1 MRKLFAVII
10 ALTLSTVVKAQVARI
25 EIKNIPVS
33 NHASGVIYAAGSFNN
48 WNPKDEKF
56 KFQKDDTGNYFIE
69 LKLANGN
76 YEYKITR
83 GGWDKVECKKG
94 GAEIANRV
102 LKVESDITIQI
113 TVEEWADNIPAKP
126 KRSTA
131 SKNVK
136 IIDTAFHIPQ
146 LNRMRRVLIYL
157 PDNYATSGK
166 RYPVMYLHDGQ
177 NVFDDATSYAGEWG
191 IDEYLDSTKAS
202 QCIVVAI
209 DNGGNKR
216 MNEYC
221 PYDFTLNPLKPKEN
235 KGEGVQYVDFLAK
248 TLKPFIDK
256 KYRTLKNKKNTFT
269 TGASMGGLISLYAV
283 LKYPKVFGGAGVFS
297 PSVWICKED
306 LLKLVKTA
314 GKKINSKIYFYCGKL
329 EGPGMVS
336 DMLKAFEELAAV
348 SKSKMTTVI
357 RDDGKH
363 NEPTWRKEFPFFYEW
378 IIK

>member
-336 DMLKAFEELAAV
+336 DMWKAFEELAAV

>member
-10 ALTLSTVVKAQVARI
+10 ALTLSTVVKAQVTRI
-25 EIKNIPVS
+25 EIKDIPIS
-33 NHASGVIYAAGSFNN
+33 NHVPAAIYAAGSFNN

-83 GGWDKVECKKG
+83 GGWDKVECKKE

-113 TVEEWADNIPAKP
+113 SVEEWSDNITAKP
-126 KRSTA
+126 KKSTA

-314 GKKINSKIYFYCGKL
+314 GKKVNSKIYFYCGKL

-348 SKSKMTTVI
+348 SKSKVTTVI
-357 RDDGKH
+357 RHDGKH

-378 IIK
+378 IMK

>member
-10 ALTLSTVVKAQVARI
+10 ALTLSTVVQAQVTRI
-25 EIKNIPVS
+25 EIKDIPGNTASS
-33 NHASGVIYAAGSFNN
+33 NEIYAAGSFNN

-113 TVEEWADNIPAKP
+113 TVEEWTDNIPAKT
-126 KRSTA
+126 KKSTA

-306 LLKLVKTA
+306 LLKLVKTT
-314 GKKINSKIYFYCGKL
+314 GKKANSKIYFYCGKL
-329 EGPGMVS
+329 EGPGMVP

-357 RDDGKH
+357 RNDGKH

-378 IIK
+378 IMN

>member
-221 PYDFTLNPLKPKEN
+221 TYDFTL
-235 KGEGVQYVDFLAK
+235 
-248 TLKPFIDK
+248 
-256 KYRTLKNKKNTFT
+256 
-269 TGASMGGLISLYAV
+269 
-283 LKYPKVFGGAGVFS
+283 
-297 PSVWICKED
+297 
-306 LLKLVKTA
+306 
-314 GKKINSKIYFYCGKL
+314 
-329 EGPGMVS
+329 
-336 DMLKAFEELAAV
+336 
-348 SKSKMTTVI
+348 
-357 RDDGKH
+357 
-363 NEPTWRKEFPFFYEW
+363 
-378 IIK
+378 

>member
-10 ALTLSTVVKAQVARI
+10 ALTLSTVVKAQVTRI
-25 EIKNIPVS
+25 EIKNIPIS
-33 NHASGVIYAAGSFNN
+33 NHVSGVIYAAGSFNN

-94 GAEIANRV
+94 GVEIANRV

-235 KGEGVQYVDFLAK
+235 KGEGVQYVDFLVK

>member
-10 ALTLSTVVKAQVARI
+10 ALTLSTVVKAQVTRI
-25 EIKNIPVS
+25 EIKDIPLS
-33 NHASGVIYAAGSFNN
+33 NHLPAAIYAAGSFNN

-102 LKVESDITIQI
+102 LKVERDITIQI

-363 NEPTWRKEFPFFYEW
+363 NESTWRKEFPFFYEW